1 MKSGRIILIVFIS
14 SFLWACGPRRIPLP
28 QPVEFHPGDE
38 FFSRAE
44 KMFQQKDYG
53 NALKIYDKYL
63 ARFPDGHLA
72 AEALMK
78 KGLIHT
84 ALGKNGES
92 RTIYNRLIA
101 EYPSSPVA
109 LDARVEILVTFF
121 NQGNYNQVIRHATDV
136 IEETFFRVHILR
148 TYSLVGDS
156 YMAMGSPAKALNYY
170 LMAYTKTEKQEKE
183 DMIFKIESAARAV
196 DPATIISLLTRF
208 KDELPVEDFIFRMG
222 LSKAEWKKYED
233 AVGLL
238 SEFIKRFPGNKNVQP
253 AKKLIQDINEK
264 FTFKHNMLGCLLP
277 LSGPYTIYGNKILK
291 CIEMALAQF
300 NSQNN
305 RSPIKLIVKDTESDP
320 EKSVQGV
327 CELSEERVGAI
338 IGPVTTHEA
347 AALEAQ
353 EKRIPII
360 TLGQKENIATMGDYV
375 FRNFITPKMQVQ
387 AIVSYAIEV
396 LGISR
401 FAILYPDDKYGT
413 TYMGLFQDEVEAY
426 QGEVVSAEPYIPDQ
440 TDFAEPIKKLTEAQI
455 EITEHP
461 QGKIENSDHKPAEPA
476 VDFEAVFIPD
486 GPTTSGL
493 IIPQLAF
500 YDVVGV
506 HLFGTNLWHSD
517 RLIEMAKQFV
527 QGAIMADGFFAGSNS
542 KKVKDFVEMFEKTFH
557 DKPGFLEAVAY
568 DTAMILFNLVSR
580 NDIQSRSEI
589 KNKIMNLQ
597 DFQGVTGITSFDDT
611 GNAHKELYLL
621 QIQGNKFIELENNS

>member
-1 MKSGRIILIVFIS
+1 
-14 SFLWACGPRRIPLP
+14 
-28 QPVEFHPGDE
+28 
-38 FFSRAE
+38 
-44 KMFQQKDYG
+44 
-53 NALKIYDKYL
+53 IYDKYL
-63 ARFPDGHLA
+63 SRFPDGHLA

-109 LDARVEILVTFF
+109 SDARVEILVTFF
-121 NQGNYNQVIRHATDV
+121 NQGNYKQLIRHAADV
-136 IEETFFRVHILR
+136 PEETFFRVHILR

-156 YMAMGSPAKALNYY
+156 YMAIGSPAKALNYY

-183 DMIFKIESAARAV
+183 EIILKIESAAKAI

-208 KDELPVEDFIFRMG
+208 KNELPVEYFIYRVG
-222 LSKAEWKKYED
+222 LGKVEWKKYED

-238 SEFIKRFPGNKNVQP
+238 SEFIKKFPGNKNVQP
-253 AKKLIQDINEK
+253 AKKIIQDINEK

-320 EKSVQGV
+320 EKAVQAV
-327 CELSEERVGAI
+327 CELSEERIGAI

-353 EKRIPII
+353 
-360 TLGQKENIATMGDYV
+360 
-375 FRNFITPKMQVQ
+375 
-387 AIVSYAIEV
+387 
-396 LGISR
+396 
-401 FAILYPDDKYGT
+401 
-413 TYMGLFQDEVEAY
+413 
-426 QGEVVSAEPYIPDQ
+426 
-440 TDFAEPIKKLTEAQI
+440 I
-455 EITEHP
+455 EIPEQSREKT
-461 QGKIENSDHKPAEPA
+461 ENSDRKPAEPA

-493 IIPQLAF
+493 LVPQLAF

-517 RLIEMAKQFV
+517 RLIQMAKQFI

-542 KKVKDFVEMFEKTFH
+542 QKVKDFVEMFEETFH
-557 DKPGFLEAVAY
+557 DKPGFIEAVAY
-568 DTAMILFNLVSR
+568 DTAMILFDLVSR

-589 KNKIMNLQ
+589 KNEIMNLQ
-597 DFQGVTGITSFDDT
+597 DFQGVTGTTSFDNT
-611 GNAHKELYLL
+611 GNAHKKLYLL
-621 QIQGNKFIELENNS
+621 QIQGDKFIEMENNS